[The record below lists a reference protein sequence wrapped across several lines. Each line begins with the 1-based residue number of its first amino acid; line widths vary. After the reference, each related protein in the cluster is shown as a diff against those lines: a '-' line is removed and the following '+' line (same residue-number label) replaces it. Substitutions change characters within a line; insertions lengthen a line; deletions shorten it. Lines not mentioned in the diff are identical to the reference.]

1 MYLSGEYMSFLRKPT
16 RFFAFTLSIKSRF
29 FRLNMLV
36 FMLVFSQLTLSEAA
50 SSETD
55 NKPQKADIRLLIDIS
70 GSMKKN
76 DPANLRIPS
85 VALLTELIPDGDKAG
100 VWTFGQWVNN
110 LVKRKVVD
118 DDWRLDAKEQSKK
131 INSVALY
138 TNIGAALEK
147 ASDDFYKPGT
157 DFSNTHFILLTDGM
171 IDIDR
176 DSSKNDV
183 ERERVLTKVL
193 STFKE
198 RGAKIHAISL
208 SKNADQ
214 SLMDKLAIQTGGQ
227 SAIAESSEDLTKVF
241 VQALNQ
247 AVPSEEVPIEGNEF
261 AIDSSIE
268 EFTALIFRGS
278 DGVPTEI
285 TSPDKSVYQY
295 GKTDADVKWF
305 QDRGYDLITITRPL
319 EGTWKIKADI
329 QPESRVTVVSNLQL
343 DVSKLPANF
352 FAGEPLKVDVS
363 FIEEGKRVVNSDFL
377 SLLDVELQLKT
388 EEGKSAV
395 KAMSD
400 PKNPPVDGVFSE
412 SITKLSKVGQYEVTV
427 LVDGKTFKRSK
438 RQVVNLRA
446 PFDFEFSVKSD
457 AAIPYYELVVTPL
470 NDSIIIDETSIFVKT
485 KFPDNTSLIS
495 AVEIDKDNNRWVL
508 QITPDKGDG
517 VYEVTVKVK
526 STTVTG
532 QEFQFKPKPFEAEF
546 PIPVGSS
553 NKIVSVNEEEE
564 EPQEELFS
572 EPEAKPELE
581 AKAEPKAK
589 IEPEPVQEKVKEEV
603 PSVEAVVKPEL
614 IEEAPEEEPVDEE
627 TDSFWWVIGSAIA
640 GGLLLVS
647 GLVFFILKKR
657 KSKDEEL
664 PGEILSDADIDE
676 LEEKLPEEIP
686 VVDEAAF
693 DEPEVEEEIPQVDDD
708 ISEDLDFMEVPIEEE
723 LEVEI
728 EEELEVALDI
738 EEEVEPEPEV
748 GLDVVIDIEEEV
760 EPESGQDVTLDIE
773 EEVELEDDLT
783 VDLSSDDLSEA
794 LDELE
799 VAAETENK
807 LEAESEDLDLA
818 DIAQAIEESADEPV
832 EALDEEIEKALDINN
847 DDDDEEFNLEDFD
860 IGDTDDL
867 PDPEEKPK

>member
-1 MYLSGEYMSFLRKPT
+1 MYLSGECMSFLLKPT
-16 RFFAFTLSIKSRF
+16 RFFASIRLLNNSVSRF
-29 FRLNMLV
+29 SLFLSLLV
-36 FMLVFSQLTLSEAA
+36 LSQLTFSASDASEN
-50 SSETD
+50 TD
-55 NKPQKADIRLLIDIS
+55 SRQVADIRLLIDIS

-118 DDWRLDAKEQSKK
+118 DAWRLDAKEQAKK

-138 TNIGAALEK
+138 TNIGAVLEK
-147 ASDDFYKPGT
+147 ASDDFYKSDA

-171 IDIDR
+171 IDIDK
-176 DSSKNDV
+176 DSAKNDI
-183 ERERVLTKVL
+183 ERNRVLTTVL
-193 STFKE
+193 NSFKE

-208 SKNADQ
+208 SKNADL

-227 SAIAESSEDLTKVF
+227 SAVAESSEDLTKVF
-241 VQALNQ
+241 VQALSQ

-268 EFTALIFRGS
+268 EFTALIFRGNDS
-278 DGVPTEI
+278 IPTEI
-285 TSPDKSVYQY
+285 ISPDESVYQY
-295 GKTDADVKWF
+295 GKKDADVKWF
-305 QDRGYDLITITRPL
+305 QDTGYDLITITRPL
-319 EGTWKIKADI
+319 EGTWKIKSDI

-352 FAGEPLKVDVS
+352 FAGEHLKVDVS
-363 FIEEGKRVVNSDFL
+363 FIEENKRVVNPDFL
-377 SLLDVELQLKT
+377 SLLDVQLQLTT
-388 EEGKSAV
+388 EDGKSAS

-400 PKNPPVDGVFSE
+400 SNSPPADGIFSE

-457 AAIPYYELVVTPL
+457 VPQPYYELVVTPL
-470 NDSIIIDETSIFVKT
+470 NESISISDTNIFVKT

-495 AVEIDKDNNRWVL
+495 ALEMDEGNNRWIL
-508 QITPDKGDG
+508 QIPPDKGDG
-517 VYEVTVKVK
+517 VYEIAVKVK
-526 STTVTG
+526 SLTTTG

-553 NKIVSVNEEEE
+553 NKIISVNEEEE
-564 EPQEELFS
+564 ELVDEPVVSEEAEPESKAEPVPEPVKDVEPPQEITAASESVVEEPQEE
-572 EPEAKPELE
+572 A
-581 AKAEPKAK
+581 
-589 IEPEPVQEKVKEEV
+589 
-603 PSVEAVVKPEL
+603 VE
-614 IEEAPEEEPVDEE
+614 EE
-627 TDSFWWVIGSAIA
+627 TDSFWLIVGSAIA
-640 GGLLLVS
+640 GGVLLLG
-647 GLVFFILKKR
+647 GLAYFFLRKR
-657 KSKDEEL
+657 KAAKDDE
-664 PGEILSDADIDE
+664 PGEILSDADVE
-676 LEEKLPEEIP
+676 GLEDNQDVP

-693 DEPEVEEEIPQVDDD
+693 AEPEEEFAEPEVEEIPEPEILEEDAQD
-708 ISEDLDFMEVPIEEE
+708 INEDLDFMEAPAE
-723 LEVEI
+723 LEEPPVED
-728 EEELEVALDI
+728 EL
-738 EEEVEPEPEV
+738 
-748 GLDVVIDIEEEV
+748 
-760 EPESGQDVTLDIE
+760 S
-773 EEVELEDDLT
+773 

-799 VAAETENK
+799 
-807 LEAESEDLDLA
+807 EAPEPEVVEEEEVDVA
-818 DIAQAIEESADEPV
+818 DIAQAIEESADEADD
-832 EALDEEIEKALDINN
+832 ELDEEIEKALDINDDD

-867 PDPEEKPK
+867 PDPEEKP